1 MPRGYFS
8 NISRHSGNLPPSL
21 ADAEVVLVNYRSRG
35 HVETLLSMWPEE
47 QQVVLVDNSD
57 NSDGLRE
64 LEKRRPAVRYVDGRG
79 QGFARSANLGA
90 RTSGATYVLFV
101 NPDSRPIT
109 DQLAALVEGLGSDR
123 SSAAHAATPA
133 DPNGR
138 AEMGSAG
145 WEPTLLRVFM
155 YVSGLHKL
163 APHRGL
169 YARPRVGEQLKV
181 DWVTGACM
189 AVRRKQFLAIG
200 GFDEA
205 FFVYSEDVSFG
216 RRVRRA
222 GLCSV
227 LRTDVVVPHGAGNSG
242 APSMEMLRLRG
253 ASFGNYVFRYHRAPQ
268 STMMRVMLAGG
279 AFARSGLQRLRRN
292 RAAARTWMALGVGA
306 ITRRA
311 FVGGVEVA
319 RRRFDETAN
328 DPAERDYTTARSDRL
343 STPQRG

>member
-1 MPRGYFS
+1 MPPGDSFDTTRNTGD
-8 NISRHSGNLPPSL
+8 L
-21 ADAEVVLVNYRSRG
+21 ATPLVDTEVVLVNYRSRH
-35 HVETLLSMWPEE
+35 HVETLLNSWPDE
-47 QQVVLVDNSD
+47 QQVVLVDNS
-57 NSDGLRE
+57 NNVDGLQE
-64 LEKRRPAVRYVDGRG
+64 LEALWPAVRYVDGGG

-90 RTSGATYVLFV
+90 RTSRATYVLFV
-101 NPDSRPIT
+101 NPDSRPTT
-109 DQLAALVEGLGSDR
+109 DQLAALVSGLSSDL

-133 DPNGR
+133 DHSGR
-138 AEMGSAG
+138 AEMGSGG

-163 APHRGL
+163 APHQGL
-169 YARPRVGEQLKV
+169 YARPRAGERLKL

-189 AVRRKQFLAIG
+189 AVRQEQFVTLG

-222 GLCSV
+222 GLRSV

-253 ASFGNYVFRYHRAPQ
+253 ASFGNYVFRYHHGMR
-268 STMMRVMLAGG
+268 STIMRTMLAGG
-279 AFARSGLQRLRRN
+279 AFARAGLHRLRRN
-292 RAAARTWMALGVGA
+292 RAASRTWVALGVGA
-306 ITRRA
+306 LTRRA

-319 RRRFDETAN
+319 RGRFDETID
-328 DPAERDYTTARSDRL
+328 DPAERG
-343 STPQRG
+343 PQTMTSSQA